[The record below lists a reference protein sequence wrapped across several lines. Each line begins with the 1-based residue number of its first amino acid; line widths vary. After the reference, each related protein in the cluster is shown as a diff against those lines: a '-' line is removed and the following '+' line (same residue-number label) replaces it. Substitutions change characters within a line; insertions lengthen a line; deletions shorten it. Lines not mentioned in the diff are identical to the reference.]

1 MMRGLRPIFGTFLV
15 VLFAI
20 MLAPRAEAAGPT
32 CNGKFVNPITDV
44 CWSCLFP
51 LSVGGLKIWPSGR
64 PDTKNPA
71 SPICACADPL
81 PRIGISVGFWE
92 PARLAD
98 VTMKPWCFPNLGGV
112 RIAPGF
118 DIGQGYLAGPSMV
131 GGRSQSTAKW
141 HVHWYV
147 YPLLYWMEILTDFV
161 CFEQASFR
169 SEEHTSELQSLMRIS
184 YAVFC
189 LKKKKQHT
197 SNKQETQTTPN

>member
-1 MMRGLRPIFGTFLV
+1 MMRAVRTIFGAL
-15 VLFAI
+15 LIAICAIAFAPS
-20 MLAPRAEAAGPT
+20 AQAAGPT

-64 PDTKNPA
+64 PDTNNPA

-118 DIGQGYLAGPSMV
+118 DIGQGYLAG
-131 GGRSQSTAKW
+131 
-141 HVHWYV
+141 
-147 YPLLYWMEILTDFV
+147 
-161 CFEQASFR
+161 R

-189 LKKKKQHT
+189 LKKKK
-197 SNKQETQTTPN
+197 

>member
-1 MMRGLRPIFGTFLV
+1 
-15 VLFAI
+15 
-20 MLAPRAEAAGPT
+20 
-32 CNGKFVNPITDV
+32 
-44 CWSCLFP
+44 
-51 LSVGGLKIWPSGR
+51 
-64 PDTKNPA
+64 
-71 SPICACADPL
+71 
-81 PRIGISVGFWE
+81 
-92 PARLAD
+92 
-98 VTMKPWCFPNLGGV
+98 MKPWCFPNLGGV

-161 CFEQASFR
+161 CFEQASFDIAYMTEVDPLWQDDSLAALINPEAIIFANPLAKAACAGDCR

-189 LKKKKQHT
+189 LKKK
-197 SNKQETQTTPN
+197 NKIK